1 MHFGAKADIIR
12 GERTKKEYEMLLQ
25 SYTVKDYFL
34 LDTYYFFD
42 NALHFYINIFV
53 LLLGVAISACCF
65 IVTAYTRSSFTVYTQ
80 LLRHKALDE
89 ESAKTLD
96 QLHLK
101 PTGTIKHTL
110 LRSNHFNKCIR
121 RAGVDAENNPSAR
134 SEKIDFTKER
144 FYIDTSVKLKSTE
157 PPSYTSAIIT
167 SAIII
172 VVSVILFWCMPDIL
186 ELISGVNMLGT
197 K

>member
-1 MHFGAKADIIR
+1 
-12 GERTKKEYEMLLQ
+12 MLLKVNI
-25 SYTVKDYFL
+25 VKDYFL

-53 LLLGVAISACCF
+53 LLLGLAISACCF
-65 IVTAYTRSSFTVYTQ
+65 IITAYTRNSFSVYTQ

-89 ESAKTLD
+89 QSAKTLEE
-96 QLHLK
+96 LHLQ
-101 PTGTIKHTL
+101 PTAIIKHTL
-110 LRSNHFNKCIR
+110 IRNNHFNKCIR
-121 RAGVDAENNPSAR
+121 RAGVDANSNTSDQ
-134 SEKIDFTKER
+134 KIDFTKER

-157 PPSYTSAIIT
+157 PPSYASAIIT

>member
-1 MHFGAKADIIR
+1 MADMCAWLVVR
-12 GERTKKEYEMLLQ
+12 FASNAACERLANTTTARRKK
-25 SYTVKDYFL
+25 
-34 LDTYYFFD
+34 
-42 NALHFYINIFV
+42 N
-53 LLLGVAISACCF
+53 
-65 IVTAYTRSSFTVYTQ
+65 
-80 LLRHKALDE
+80 
-89 ESAKTLD
+89 
-96 QLHLK
+96 K